1 MIWQLVFLLKL
12 LKLNNSVHNSEL
24 SAWPSYSSEEV
35 DAVKSVL
42 VSGKVNYWTGNQCKK
57 FESEYSDWV
66 GVNYSI
72 AMANGTV
79 ALDAALTALEIGPG
93 DEVIVTPRSF
103 IASVSCIVNA
113 GAKPVF
119 ADIDLQSGNITAESI
134 QKVISD
140 STKAV
145 ICVHLAGWPCDMDPI
160 ISLAKKYKFF
170 VVEDCSQGHGAC
182 YKGKN
187 IGSIGDIGTWS
198 FCQDKIMTT
207 GGEGGMVST
216 NDQALWKKMWSYK
229 DHGKSLDEINKNEGA
244 SGFKWIHESF
254 GTNFRM
260 TEMQAAIGRIQLNKM
275 KIWSEKRNN
284 NAQKILHVCSLFPSL
299 YRVEYPPLSIKHA
312 WYKCYVYLRLDNLID
327 NWSRDSLLE
336 YFIQNGVPCYSGSCS
351 EIYLEGAFD
360 ETNFR
365 PKNRLKNAKEL
376 GETSLMFLVHPTL
389 SEKEIDKTC
398 NVIMKI
404 SSQISK

>member
-1 MIWQLVFLLKL
+1 M
-12 LKLNNSVHNSEL
+12 HNSDF
-24 SAWPSYSSEEV
+24 SSWPSYSSEEI

-42 VSGKVNYWTGNQCKK
+42 VSGKVNYWTGNECKK
-57 FESEYSDWV
+57 FESEFSEWI

-79 ALDAALTALEIGPG
+79 ALDAALRALEIGPG

-103 IASVSCIVNA
+103 IASVSCIVNV

-119 ADIDLQSGNITAESI
+119 ADIDLQSGNITAETI

-140 STKAV
+140 STKAI
-145 ICVHLAGWPCDMDPI
+145 ICVHIAGWPCDMDPI
-160 ISLAKKYKFF
+160 VELAKQHKLF
-170 VVEDCSQGHGAC
+170 VVEDCSQAHGAC

-187 IGSIGDIGTWS
+187 VGSIGDIGTWS

-216 NDQALWKKMWSYK
+216 SDYALWNRMWSYK
-229 DHGKSLDEINKNEGA
+229 DHGKSFDEITKNKEIT
-244 SGFKWIHESF
+244 GFKWVHQSF

-260 TEMQAAIGRIQLNKM
+260 TELQAVIGRIQLNKI
-275 KIWSEKRNN
+275 KNWLELRNN
-284 NAQKILHVCSLFPSL
+284 NAQKILHACSLFPSL

-312 WYKCYVYLRLDNLID
+312 WYKCYVYLRLDGLNDNLK
-327 NWSRDSLLE
+327 RDSLLQC
-336 YFIQNGVPCYSGSCS
+336 FIQNGVPCYSGSCS

-389 SEKEIDKTC
+389 SEKEVDKTC
-398 NVIMKI
+398 NVIKEI